1 MTPEVLKEHARSQ
14 VLKLEFL
21 TGDRDKIYDLA
32 NKGFN
37 LYAGENSK
45 VNGGFEHSGL
55 FALIDKNGDIRCRKD
70 EILFYYDGL
79 DKKGVRDIQQDINV
93 LLEE

>member
-1 MTPEVLKEHARSQ
+1 VIGQDLR
-14 VLKLEFL
+14 
-21 TGDRDKIYDLA
+21 LA

-55 FALIDKNGDIRCRKD
+55 FALIDKTEIFVAGKMIL
-70 EILFYYDGL
+70 EILSFMMG
-79 DKKGVRDIQQDINV
+79 
-93 LLEE
+93 

>member
-1 MTPEVLKEHARSQ
+1 VI
-14 VLKLEFL
+14 
-21 TGDRDKIYDLA
+21 DKIYDLA

-55 FALIDKNGDIRCRKD
+55 FALIDKNGDIRCRKM
-70 EILFYYDGL
+70 ILKPIFIMTD
-79 DKKGVRDIQQDINV
+79 
-93 LLEE
+93 

>member
-1 MTPEVLKEHARSQ
+1 
-14 VLKLEFL
+14 LELL

-55 FALIDKNGDIRCRKD
+55 FLIDKT
-70 EILFYYDGL
+70 EIF
-79 DKKGVRDIQQDINV
+79 VAER
-93 LLEE
+93 

>member
-1 MTPEVLKEHARSQ
+1 
-14 VLKLEFL
+14 
-21 TGDRDKIYDLA
+21 
-32 NKGFN
+32 
-37 LYAGENSK
+37 
-45 VNGGFEHSGL
+45 L

>member
-1 MTPEVLKEHARSQ
+1 MLRSGCQ
-14 VLKLEFL
+14 SSNWNFL
-21 TGDRDKIYDLA
+21 TGDRIHDLA

-55 FALIDKNGDIRCRKD
+55 FALIDKTEIFVAEKMIL
-70 EILFYYDGL
+70 EILSCIMMD
-79 DKKGVRDIQQDINV
+79 
-93 LLEE
+93 

>member
-1 MTPEVLKEHARSQ
+1 VIGTRS
-14 VLKLEFL
+14 
-21 TGDRDKIYDLA
+21 T
-32 NKGFN
+32 NSKGFN

-70 EILFYYDGL
+70 DFEILSYDGRL
-79 DKKGVRDIQQDINV
+79 KRS
-93 LLEE
+93 

>member
-1 MTPEVLKEHARSQ
+1 MTLPRFWKNTLNSALDQ
-14 VLKLEFL
+14 IGTL
-21 TGDRDKIYDLA
+21 TGDRDYIYELA

-55 FALIDKNGDIRCRKD
+55 FVWLIKM
-70 EILFYYDGL
+70 EIYAAERMILETLFCIMT
-79 DKKGVRDIQQDINV
+79 VW
-93 LLEE
+93 